1 MEEVE
6 FKKMELKK
14 EILKAIDLLGYKNL
28 TRVQK
33 ETIPY
38 VLKKQDL
45 VVKSETGSGKTLAF
59 AIPICN
65 DVIWDERSPQA
76 LVIVP
81 TRELAIQV
89 KKDFFEIGRLRRLKT
104 VDIYGKS
111 PYMRQE
117 TALKARTHI
126 VVGTPGRIID
136 HIERGNLRTDKIKYL
151 VLDESDE
158 MLNMGFLEQ
167 VETIIENLPSDRTN
181 LLFSATMPEDIE
193 RLASKYMN
201 KAEYIEIESSENAFD
216 RIEQISYEVTASNKL
231 DSLRKITI
239 SENPDN
245 CIVFCNTRD
254 TVEEVYD
261 YLEED
266 SYRVD
271 KIHGGMEQDDR
282 TKVMQDFKMGKFRYL
297 VATDVAARGIDVED
311 ITHVINYD
319 IPRDIEPY
327 IHRIGRTARKKKT
340 GKAIT
345 FSRSNQSKFL
355 SEIES
360 YTGRNIIKK
369 DISEVIV
376 EDEDIRS
383 FEDKMREKQAGS
395 RLKEKELNKG
405 ILKLHINAG
414 KKTKMRAGDIV
425 GAISNIDGV
434 NAEDIGV
441 IDIIPVSSFVE
452 ILNGKGEYVL
462 KELQNVKIKGRL
474 RNVTKATRQ

>member
-1 MEEVE
+1 MKEVE
-6 FKKMELKK
+6 FNKLKLKK
-14 EILKAIDLLGYKNL
+14 EILKAIDLLGYKTL
-28 TRVQK
+28 TKVQK

-38 VLKKQDL
+38 ILEEKDV

-65 DVIWDERSPQA
+65 DVVWDERSPQA

-89 KKDFFEIGRLRRLKT
+89 KKDFFEVGRLRRLKT

-111 PYMRQE
+111 PYMKQE
-117 TALKARTHI
+117 TALKARAHV

-158 MLNMGFLEQ
+158 MLNMGFLDQ
-167 VETIIENLPSDRTN
+167 VETIIENLPKNRTN

-193 RLASKYMN
+193 KLSSKYMN
-201 KAEYIEIESSENAFD
+201 NPKYVEIESNENAFD
-216 RIEQISYEVTASNKL
+216 RIEQIAYKVEASNKL
-231 DSLRKITI
+231 DTLKNLTI
-239 SENPDN
+239 LENPDN

-254 TVEEVYD
+254 AVEEVYSYLDEND
-261 YLEED
+261 YK
-266 SYRVD
+266 VD

-327 IHRIGRTARKKKT
+327 IHRIGRTGRKKKT
-340 GKAIT
+340 GKAIS
-345 FSRSNQSKFL
+345 FYRNNQGKYL
-355 SEIES
+355 SEVES
-360 YTGRNIIKK
+360 YTGRKIIKK
-369 DISEVIV
+369 DISELTI
-376 EDEDIRS
+376 EDENIKD
-383 FEDKMREKQAGS
+383 FEEKMREKQVGA
-395 RLKEKELNKG
+395 RLKGKELNKG
-405 ILKLHINAG
+405 IIKLHINAG

-434 NAEDIGV
+434 SAEDIGV

-462 KELQNVKIKGRL
+462 KELQKVKIKGRI